1 VLALSACSGTSS
13 AETAAVVDEAQ
24 LADIEAELVDRYG
37 APPEP
42 ARNLLEVARLR
53 TVARAAGIGDISLQG
68 NHVRFGPLE
77 LPESQQLRLQ
87 RLYPGSIIKHT
98 LNTILV
104 PKPMT
109 ARVAGR
115 PLRDREVLT
124 WAGDV
129 IRSVVMD
136 NVGQAARVA
145 TART

>member
-1 VLALSACSGTSS
+1 
-13 AETAAVVDEAQ
+13 
-24 LADIEAELVDRYG
+24 
-37 APPEP
+37 
-42 ARNLLEVARLR
+42 VARLR